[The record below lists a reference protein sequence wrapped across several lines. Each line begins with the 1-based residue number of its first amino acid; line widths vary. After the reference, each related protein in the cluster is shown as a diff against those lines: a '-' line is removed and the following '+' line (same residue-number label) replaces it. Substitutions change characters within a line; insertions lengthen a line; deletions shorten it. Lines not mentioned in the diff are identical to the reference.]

1 MLHDEIP
8 QVCAHDPILNGV
20 AVSLKDSLEREIV
33 LVYCRVY
40 NSIPMKEISKMAQKK
55 DLEQTEIWLMNILQ
69 SNVITARVDS
79 DTATINLE
87 RESNDIFSQIYELAR

>member
-1 MLHDEIP
+1 
-8 QVCAHDPILNGV
+8 
-20 AVSLKDSLEREIV
+20 
-33 LVYCRVY
+33 
-40 NSIPMKEISKMAQKK
+40 MAQKK

>member
-1 MLHDEIP
+1 M
-8 QVCAHDPILNGV
+8 